1 MNNSKIDNF
10 NEINLSKL
18 TASIED
24 TVKVAIENYWE
35 LDNIRVKTN
44 AINNFR
50 DFRQETVISK
60 INFFSSQVK
69 VQNHRPVIFRLCEE
83 FVNDIL
89 TKVLKNNPIP
99 FSLQNLTELE
109 IRILNS
115 FCEFLYKKIDAIL
128 VPTTEVK
135 ITEQSDKNINVVLF
149 ISLVEGECSKIM
161 LSIPQ
166 DRFKFEQLKKVVSFK
181 DENFLTSSSIVKI
194 KAGSSKITL
203 DELKNLST
211 EDIVLL
217 ENSNSTKLT
226 LVSGGLTKVFSIK
239 ADPSLIL
246 NIETDENEDE
256 NDTNRVLSDD
266 EVNME
271 KNLWDDIQIEINA
284 EFEKVKMTIG
294 ELKQITQGQIVDLGS
309 VFDNEISLF
318 VEDKI
323 VAKGQ
328 LVIINDKYAV
338 KLNKVFSPQQAAK
351 PPIQQAKPQTAAPK
365 PQPTAQKPQTAPK
378 PLPHT
383 APPRPQTA
391 AVKQAPHP
399 APRPAPAAP
408 KPQPQPAQKEDFD
421 YSDFEK

>member
-10 NEINLSKL
+10 NEINFSKL

-24 TVKVAIENYWE
+24 TVKVAMENYWE

-50 DFRQETVISK
+50 DFRQEAVISK
-60 INFFSSQVK
+60 INFFSSQIK

-83 FVNDIL
+83 FVDGIL
-89 TKVLKNNPIP
+89 TKVLKNSPIP
-99 FSLQNLTELE
+99 FSLQRLTELE
-109 IRILNS
+109 VRILNS

-128 VPTTEVK
+128 IPTTEVK
-135 ITEQSDKNINVVLF
+135 ITEQSDKNINIVLF
-149 ISLVEGECSKIM
+149 VSLGKDECSKIM

-166 DRFKFEQLKKVVSFK
+166 DRFKFEQLKKVVSFR

-203 DELKNLST
+203 DELKNLSS

-226 LVSGGLTKVFSIK
+226 LVSGALTKVFSTK

-246 NIETDENEDE
+246 NIETDETEDE
-256 NDTNRVLSDD
+256 SDINRVLSDD
-266 EVNME
+266 EVSME

-318 VEDKI
+318 VENKI

-338 KLNKVFSPQQAAK
+338 KLDKVFSPQQPVK
-351 PPIQQAKPQTAAPK
+351 PPIQSAKPQTAAPAK
-365 PQPTAQKPQTAPK
+365 PQA
-378 PLPHT
+378 

-391 AVKQAPHP
+391 AKPLPKGVPPKPQAAAAKQIPHP
-399 APRPAPAAP
+399 APRPVSP

>member
-1 MNNSKIDNF
+1 MNNSITDNF
-10 NEINLSKL
+10 NEINFNKL

-24 TVKVAIENYWE
+24 TVKIAVENYWE
-35 LDNIRVKTN
+35 LDNIKVKTN

-50 DFRQETVISK
+50 DFRQEAVISK
-60 INFFSSQVK
+60 VNFFSSQIR

-83 FVNDIL
+83 FIEEIL
-89 TKVLKNNPIP
+89 EKVLKNSENP
-99 FSLQNLTELE
+99 FNLQNLTELE
-109 IRILNS
+109 IKILNN
-115 FCEFLYKKIDAIL
+115 FCEFLYKKIDTVLI
-128 VPTTEVK
+128 PTTEVK
-135 ITEQSDKNINVVLF
+135 ITEQSDKNINIVLF
-149 ISLVEGECSKIM
+149 VSIDKDKCSKIM

-166 DRFKFEQLKKVVSFK
+166 DRFKFEPLKKEISFR

-194 KAGSSKITL
+194 IAGSSKITL
-203 DELKNLST
+203 DELRNLSC

-217 ENSNSTKLT
+217 EDSNSTKLT
-226 LVSGGLTKVFSIK
+226 LVSGELRKVFSIK

-246 NIETDENEDE
+246 NIETEETEE
-256 NDTNRVLSDD
+256 NDDTKRVLSDD
-266 EVNME
+266 EVTME

-338 KLNKVFSPQQAAK
+338 KLDKVFSPQQQPKPAPAPAIKPTPTGAK
-351 PPIQQAKPQTAAPK
+351 PAPAPVKPAPTGAKPMHH
-365 PQPTAQKPQTAPK
+365 
-378 PLPHT
+378 PLPK
-383 APPRPQTA
+383 APTG
-391 AVKQAPHP
+391 VKP
-399 APRPAPAAP
+399 APRPIPRPAP
-408 KPQPQPAQKEDFD
+408 KPTPAQKEDFD